1 MLKMLIKYLHSRSYS
16 ELDIRIEGKI
26 RNYKVRF
33 VDSDVLWWCTVVHN
47 DWIKIMKKKEIL

>member
-1 MLKMLIKYLHSRSYS
+1 MVILKMLKMLIKYLHSRSYS

-33 VDSDVLWWCTVVHN
+33 VDSDVLGGALWF
-47 DWIKIMKKKEIL
+47 IMIG